1 MKRLLLLLAIGGYAL
16 TGAAQGTSPI
26 PPAAGGGQ
34 PGGAPKPAAEIPGAA
49 APKGNARIRGSIVDS
64 TTNQPVQFATVALTD
79 PATNQPID
87 GVVSDEKGEF
97 VLGKLAA
104 GTYHVSITFIGFR
117 TRTIPGV
124 SVPAKGEVNLGRV
137 LVSPDVT
144 QLREITVTG
153 EIDLVEDKV
162 DRIVYNAEKDITNA
176 GGNASDVL
184 KKVPMLSVDLDG
196 NVQLRGSSGVRVLI
210 NGKPSSMMAA
220 NVADALRQIPADMIK
235 TVEVITSPSAK
246 YDAEGTAGI
255 INIITKKN
263 NLQGVNGSVYSSAG
277 NRSTNAGAN
286 VNFRRKKF
294 GINASGGINYFNNP
308 GDGTLS
314 RINSFI
320 EPAAS
325 GFDTISTYLDQ
336 ANTFRNVGGGGHG
349 QIGFDYDLTAKS
361 SLNASLRLNQFRF
374 NNLNTLHSELVDD
387 AGRLLQYYNRNLDNR
402 NRWGNLDLNLGYTKN
417 FKEAGR
423 ELSFLGQHTVNRPQ
437 NNTLADQLGPEGELQ
452 RRELN
457 WNNSR
462 NAETTMQA
470 DYVHPFKNRNTFEMG
485 AKGILREVGSDF
497 QFSVLDPERG
507 AFLTDPARSNV
518 FNYDQDVVAGYATYA
533 FNWQKISFKMGGRYE
548 QTAIRANFQ
557 SSDTAFMQGYGN
569 FIPSVTL
576 SRDLTKSQKL
586 RLAYTQRIQRPQIYF
601 LNPFVNYSDT
611 LNLFYGNPTLDPELT
626 HSFELTYSTFAKSNS
641 GNVSLYWRQTD
652 NAIESVRTVDS
663 LGVSRTTFRNIAS
676 NRMVGVSLFGSLQP
690 TTKWRVSGNVNVYY
704 SELTSPALNAANAN
718 WMYHLNLNSS
728 YTFPKGF
735 SAQFF
740 GFFNSPRVQLQG
752 RFGGFYNYNLAVKK
766 ELFKKK
772 GSVSLGLDNPFTR
785 AVRMKS
791 FFQAPVTEASPGFVS
806 NDLRNMYRRAVRLSF
821 NYQFGKMD
829 FEAKP
834 RRKKSITN
842 DDAKGGDGQQ

>member
-1 MKRLLLLLAIGGYAL
+1 MKRLLLLLAIGGYTL
-16 TGAAQGTSPI
+16 TGAAQGTSPM
-26 PPAAGGGQ
+26 PPAVGGDK
-34 PGGAPKPAAEIPGAA
+34 PGGAGKPAAELPGPA
-49 APKGNARIRGSIVDS
+49 APKGNGRIKGSIVDS
-64 TTNQPVQFATVALTD
+64 TTNEPVQFATVALTD
-79 PATNQPID
+79 PATNKPID
-87 GVVSDEKGEF
+87 GVVSDEKGAF
-97 VLGKLAA
+97 VLSRLAA
-104 GTYHVSITFIGFR
+104 GTYHVSVTFIGFR
-117 TRTIPGV
+117 TRTLPGV
-124 SVPAKGEVNLGRV
+124 TVPARGEVDLGRV

-144 QLREITVTG
+144 QLHEFTVTG
-153 EIDLVEDKV
+153 EKDLVEDKV

-210 NGKPSSMMAA
+210 NGKPSSVMAA
-220 NVADALRQIPADMIK
+220 NVADALRQIPAEVIK

-263 NLQGVNGSVYSSAG
+263 NLQGVNGSVYTSAG
-277 NRSTNAGAN
+277 NRSTNGGAN

-294 GINASGGINYFNNP
+294 GINASGGVNYFNNP
-308 GDGTLS
+308 GDGTLNRVS
-314 RINSFI
+314 S
-320 EPAAS
+320 
-325 GFDTISTYLDQ
+325 FDTTSTYLDQ
-336 ANTFRNVGGGGHG
+336 ANTFRNEGGGGYG

-374 NNLNTLHSELVDD
+374 NNLNTLHSELVDQHD
-387 AGRLLQYYNRNLDNR
+387 RLLQYYDRNLNNR

-423 ELSFLGQHTVNRPQ
+423 ELSFQGQHTVNRPQ

-452 RRELN
+452 QRELN

-462 NAETTMQA
+462 NAETTGQV
-470 DYVHPFKNRNTFEMG
+470 DYVHPFRNKNTFETG

-497 QFSVLDPERG
+497 QFATLNPETETFLVDP
-507 AFLTDPARSNV
+507 DRSNV
-518 FNYDQDVVAGYATYA
+518 FNYDQDVVAGYATYG
-533 FNWQKISFKMGGRYE
+533 FSWQKVSFKLGGRYE
-548 QTAIRANFQ
+548 QTVIRANFQ
-557 SSDTAFMQGYGN
+557 SSDTAFTQGYGN

-576 SRDLTKSQKL
+576 SRDLSKSRKM
-586 RLAYTQRIQRPQIYF
+586 RVAYTQRIQRPQIYF

-641 GNVSLYWRQTD
+641 LNASLYWRQTD

-663 LGVSRTTFRNIAS
+663 LGVNRTTFRNIAS
-676 NRMVGVSLFGSLQP
+676 NRTVGVSLFGSLQP
-690 TTKWRVSGNVNVYY
+690 TTKWRVSGNVNVFY
-704 SELTSPALNAANAN
+704 SELTSPVLNAFNGS
-718 WMYHLNLNSS
+718 WMYHLNVNSS

-772 GSVSLGLDNPFTR
+772 GSVSLGLDNPFNR

-791 FFQAPVTEASPGFVS
+791 FFQRPETETSPGFVS
-806 NDLRNMYRRAVRLSF
+806 NDVRNMYRRAVRLSF

-829 FEAKP
+829 FDAKP

-842 DDAKGGDGQQ
+842 DDAKGSDGQQ